1 MPARLEYLIE
11 FQAEIKQ
18 CRRLAAEMSD
28 SETARRL
35 LKLADEIEDW
45 LREVDREQPECD
57 LSGYRPPTSAAFGAG
72 PLNRR

>member
-1 MPARLEYLIE
+1 MAILRRLSETTEPQRSFNFLQSSEGRGGGVE

-35 LKLADEIEDW
+35 LKLADKIEDW
-45 LREVDREQPECD
+45 LREVDRE
-57 LSGYRPPTSAAFGAG
+57 
-72 PLNRR
+72 

>member
-45 LREVDREQPECD
+45 LREVDRE
-57 LSGYRPPTSAAFGAG
+57 L
-72 PLNRR
+72 